1 MIMMMKTSLN
11 TKGQTVQWHFIFLD
25 DMIFNIQ
32 SQFNLLI
39 NVTYLG
45 VQSFLFI
52 IKLDKFKLIHCIW
65 NSLMPR
71 PPIAK
76 PLISVLYMKV
86 SIMWVLRSLTNK
98 LLQIFS
104 ILRILLFKV
113 QNNDNDF
120 HFEMAG

>member
-1 MIMMMKTSLN
+1 MIMMMKTSLD

-71 PPIAK
+71 PPIAN
-76 PLISVLYMKV
+76 PSFQFYI
-86 SIMWVLRSLTNK
+86 WR
-98 LLQIFS
+98 
-104 ILRILLFKV
+104 
-113 QNNDNDF
+113 
-120 HFEMAG
+120 

>member
-11 TKGQTVQWHFIFLD
+11 TKGQTVQWHFISL

-32 SQFNLLI
+32 RQFNLLI

-52 IKLDKFKLIHCIW
+52 IKLNKFKLIHCIW

-71 PPIAK
+71 PPTAK